1 MKRSII
7 TTKDGSKTIRLEDWD
22 EHYHSTH
29 GAIQESQ
36 HVYIEAGLDFYNELY
51 HPKNLKVLEAGFGT
65 GLNAF
70 LTYFWA
76 EHHGV
81 SVDYAGLEAYPV
93 SSDEHIAMEYHSEL
107 VSASAQQVYED
118 LHKAKWEEWTSISK
132 AFQLKKNKM
141 FFSDVKLKQEVDI
154 VFYDAF
160 GPRVQPELW
169 EAPLF
174 QKFYEALTP
183 GGVFVTYCVKGTA
196 RRALQAIGF
205 EVDIIEGPPGKRHM
219 MRAQK
224 PCQ

>member
-29 GAIQESQ
+29 GAIQESK
-36 HVYIEAGLDFYNELY
+36 HVYMEAGLDYYNELY
-51 HPKNLKVLEAGFGT
+51 HPKSLKVLEAGFGT
-65 GLNAF
+65 GLNAL

-76 EHHGV
+76 EFHGV
-81 SVDYAGLEAYPV
+81 SVDYTGLEAYPI
-93 SSDEHIAMEYHSEL
+93 SSEEHIAMEYHREL
-107 VSASAQQVYED
+107 DSASAQQVYED
-118 LHKAKWEEWTSISK
+118 LHQAKWEEWTPISK
-132 AFQLKKNKM
+132 TFQLKKNKM
-141 FFSDVKLKQEVDI
+141 FFSDLKLKQEVDV

-160 GPRVQPELW
+160 GPGVQPELW

>member
-36 HVYIEAGLDFYNELY
+36 HVYIEAGLEYYNDLY
-51 HPKNLKVLEAGFGT
+51 QPKTLKVLEAGFGT
-65 GLNAF
+65 GLNAL

-81 SVDYAGLEAYPV
+81 SVDYTGLEAYPI
-93 SSDEHIAMEYHSEL
+93 SNDEHSAMEYHREL

-132 AFQLKKNKM
+132 AFQLKKNKI
-141 FFSDVKLKQEVDI
+141 FFSDLKLKQQVDI

-160 GPRVQPELW
+160 GPRVQPKLW
-169 EAPLF
+169 EALIF

-196 RRALQAIGF
+196 RRALQALGF

-224 PCQ
+224 HGQ